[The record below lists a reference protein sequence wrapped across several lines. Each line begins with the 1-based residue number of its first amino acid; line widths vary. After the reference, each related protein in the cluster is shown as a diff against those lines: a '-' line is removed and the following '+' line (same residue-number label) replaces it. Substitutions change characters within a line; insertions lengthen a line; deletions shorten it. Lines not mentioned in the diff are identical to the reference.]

1 MTTHLTLS
9 LILAVAIGLLSLT
22 HGVQAQDSR
31 TATADN
37 TNQSLAEIRQ
47 QSADFVRAF
56 NSGDAAAV
64 AAFWAPDGEYTDEAG
79 QRFVGRK
86 GIQTEYATF
95 FAAHPGRKIQI
106 TIDSLRLIS
115 DALAIE
121 DGHSKLVPPPPG
133 PPAGSR
139 YTAVHL
145 KVDGRWLLASVR
157 DARVASPSTYSHLK
171 DFEWMIGSWT
181 SNEQSTS
188 DIGNAVTIDIQWGPN
203 KSSVELT
210 YRISGGGGD
219 ETATGRQ
226 IIAWDPETRHI
237 QSWAFASDGG
247 RSIGIWT
254 ERNGSWTV
262 ESSGILPDGS
272 KTSSVNAFTRTGD
285 AEPAMIWQSSRQ
297 TSGETA
303 LPDTDEVVLQRV
315 TGAD

>member
-1 MTTHLTLS
+1 MATHLPVS
-9 LILAVAIGLLSLT
+9 LILAVAIGLLPLT
-22 HGVQAQDSR
+22 HPVQAQDSPA
-31 TATADN
+31 ATAAS
-37 TNQSLAEIRQ
+37 TNQSLAEISQ

-56 NSGDAAAV
+56 NKGDAVAV
-64 AAFWAPDGEYTDEAG
+64 SAFWAPDGEYTDEAG

-86 GIQTEYATF
+86 AIQAEYTTF
-95 FAAHPGRKIQI
+95 FAAHPGRTIQI
-106 TIDSLRLIS
+106 AIDSLRLIS
-115 DALAIE
+115 DTLAIE

-157 DARVASPSTYSHLK
+157 EARVASPSTYSHLK
-171 DFEWMIGSWT
+171 DFEWMIGSWA
-181 SNEQSTS
+181 SNEQSTWNV
-188 DIGNAVTIDIQWGPN
+188 GNTVTIDIQWGPN

-210 YRISGGGGD
+210 YRINGSGGD

-226 IIAWDPETRHI
+226 IIAWDPETRRIH
-237 QSWAFASDGG
+237 SWAFAADGG

-254 ERNGSWTV
+254 ERNDSWTV
-262 ESSGILPDGS
+262 ESSGILPDGT
-272 KTSSVNAFTRTGD
+272 KTSSVNAFTRVGD

-297 TSGETA
+297 TSGKTA

-315 TGAD
+315 TGVD